1 MSPHSSRSSL
11 TTTDQ
16 LCLPTAGPIQNPT
29 VVSQIQSHTGG
40 DWVKTRH
47 QAVTSAG
54 FQMKQEEDG
63 LDIGHNT
70 EVYGWIALPKGTG
83 SIGGLDYEAIVT
95 PNTVTRK
102 MHIILSRFARTRVA
116 DLESI
121 TVADQPYDVTYTSPF
136 DDQPGFFSSLHTF
149 NGADPSHMRMDASS
163 RTGATIFIEED
174 TCSDAELAHTD
185 ETISIVAM
193 ELGIAQ

>member
-1 MSPHSSRSSL
+1 MRTSSKGLLRAQAFDSPISN
-11 TTTDQ
+11 
-16 LCLPTAGPIQNPT
+16 A
-29 VVSQIQSHTGG
+29 VVISMIQSHTGG

-102 MHIILSRFARTRVA
+102 MHIILSRFARTRV
-116 DLESI
+116 
-121 TVADQPYDVTYTSPF
+121 
-136 DDQPGFFSSLHTF
+136 SLT
-149 NGADPSHMRMDASS
+149 GKASLS
-163 RTGATIFIEED
+163 QTNRTT
-174 TCSDAELAHTD
+174 
-185 ETISIVAM
+185 
-193 ELGIAQ
+193 

>member
-1 MSPHSSRSSL
+1 M
-11 TTTDQ
+11 
-16 LCLPTAGPIQNPT
+16 PTAGPIQNPT

-40 DWVKTRH
+40 DWFKTRH

-54 FQMKQEEDG
+54 FQIKQEEDG

-102 MHIILSRFARTRVA
+102 MHIILSRFARIRV
-116 DLESI
+116 
-121 TVADQPYDVTYTSPF
+121 
-136 DDQPGFFSSLHTF
+136 SLTWK
-149 NGADPSHMRMDASS
+149 ASLPQTN
-163 RTGATIFIEED
+163 RTT
-174 TCSDAELAHTD
+174 
-185 ETISIVAM
+185 
-193 ELGIAQ
+193 

>member
-1 MSPHSSRSSL
+1 M
-11 TTTDQ
+11 
-16 LCLPTAGPIQNPT
+16 PTGPIQNPT

-102 MHIILSRFARTRVA
+102 MHMTSSFLDLRARVSLTWKASLSQTNRT
-116 DLESI
+116 
-121 TVADQPYDVTYTSPF
+121 T
-136 DDQPGFFSSLHTF
+136 
-149 NGADPSHMRMDASS
+149 
-163 RTGATIFIEED
+163 
-174 TCSDAELAHTD
+174 
-185 ETISIVAM
+185 
-193 ELGIAQ
+193 

>member
-1 MSPHSSRSSL
+1 MSLSTKLAASS
-11 TTTDQ
+11 TATDQ
-16 LCLPTAGPIQNPT
+16 LCLATGPIQNPT

-102 MHIILSRFARTRVA
+102 MHIILSRFTRTRV
-116 DLESI
+116 
-121 TVADQPYDVTYTSPF
+121 
-136 DDQPGFFSSLHTF
+136 SLTWK
-149 NGADPSHMRMDASS
+149 ASLS
-163 RTGATIFIEED
+163 QTNRTT
-174 TCSDAELAHTD
+174 
-185 ETISIVAM
+185 
-193 ELGIAQ
+193 

>member
-54 FQMKQEEDG
+54 FQIKQEEDG

-102 MHIILSRFARTRVA
+102 MRILSRFACTRALLSRNASPLQTNRT
-116 DLESI
+116 
-121 TVADQPYDVTYTSPF
+121 T
-136 DDQPGFFSSLHTF
+136 
-149 NGADPSHMRMDASS
+149 
-163 RTGATIFIEED
+163 
-174 TCSDAELAHTD
+174 
-185 ETISIVAM
+185 
-193 ELGIAQ
+193 